1 MATDKQAFIQQYK
14 VNSRKKCFAL
24 RDWLI
29 LNRKD
34 ETIGLNAALE
44 YIYDVAQGRSTVMDD
59 IIARLTDKKKVYGRA
74 NAAYG
79 SPRQVSNGIDLRRLP
94 DGSLELVGYSP
105 NVPLTAKGQKV
116 DRNPNIFKQD
126 GTTKKTYQNMEKRMY
141 DIGAAVRR
149 LNPTANV
156 AFIAE
161 MITAIRAFA
170 AQHKI
175 NADRVVAMLEKGRL
189 KYDRNKGIVPASQNE
204 SVENMLPRTILITE
218 EAARML
224 ADEMKMTEYRFNSNL
239 RLFLRDL
246 LTDPVHTQI
255 PDTLAKR
262 GYSKS
267 RFIQIL
273 MNNKILVKD
282 ERISDKDENGEP
294 KTATMMVKYRVPKAD
309 LSRKIKKLYIKLF
322 EKNIPSKIDE
332 DGEGGCA
339 SMGATSADAS
349 GQFLQ
354 PVFPMQRRKLPNITS
369 EATTTT
375 TASDYQYTVPF
386 PGDDETL
393 ARHNGEGGSVS
404 INKME
409 NA

>member
-1 MATDKQAFIQQYK
+1 MAIDKQEFINQYK

-24 RDWLI
+24 RDWLY
-29 LNRKD
+29 LNAKD
-34 ETIGLNAALE
+34 KTIGLNAALE

-59 IIARLTDKKKVYGRA
+59 IIARLTDKQKLYGRA
-74 NAAYG
+74 NTAYG
-79 SPRQVSNGIDLRRLP
+79 SSRQVTNGVDLRRNP
-94 DGSLELVGYSP
+94 DGTLELIGYTP
-105 NVPLTAKGQKV
+105 NVPLTPKGQKV

-126 GTTKKTYQNMEKRMY
+126 GTTKKTYQNMERRMY

-149 LNPTANV
+149 LNPNANV
-156 AFIAE
+156 VIIAD
-161 MITAIRAFA
+161 MITAIRQFA

-175 NADRVVAMLEKGRL
+175 SADRVVSMLEKGRL
-189 KYDRNKGIVPASQNE
+189 VYDRMKGITPASKNE
-204 SVENMLPRTILITE
+204 SLKKMSPKTIVITE

-224 ADEMKMTEYRFNSNL
+224 AEEMKMTEYRFNSNL

-246 LTDPVHTQI
+246 LTDPVHTEI
-255 PDTLAKR
+255 PDALTKR

-273 MNNKILVKD
+273 INNKILVKD

-309 LSRKIKKLYIKLF
+309 LARKIKKLYIKLF
-322 EKNIPSKIDE
+322 EKNVPHKIDE

-349 GQFLQ
+349 GQYTTSFGI
-354 PVFPMQRRKLPNITS
+354 QRRRFPNITS

-375 TASDYQYTVPF
+375 SVGDYQYTVPF

-404 INKME
+404 INKMD
-409 NA
+409 ND